1 VSSPTETPGSETLT
15 PQTPSSAPAAKP
27 ARQSG
32 LVRNSL
38 INAAFTLISRFA
50 GFARDLVISF
60 YLGASG
66 NVMADAYATAQT
78 FPNLFRRIF
87 AEGAFSAAFLPS
99 YSAALEKDGREKA
112 DKMAHD
118 AMATLVFLTVVFTIV
133 CELAMPWIMYLWK
146 APFLASPEKFKWTV
160 ILTQITMPYLP
171 CMAIVAHLAGVLNAR
186 NRFILSAGVPI
197 LLNAVTLVCV
207 IPTHSPLQSALWGS
221 IGTIIAGICQASLLL
236 WGARK
241 SGAHVSLSIIPVF
254 SKEVNSVLLLAV
266 PGALAAAATQV
277 NVFISQGFSAKV
289 NGGGAWM
296 TIADRF
302 YQLPLGLVGVAI
314 GTALLPA
321 LSRAVQ
327 AEDHDHAQK
336 TMDQAVLFAMVF
348 TLPAAVAL
356 CAMPFFLADG
366 IYTRGA
372 FNLYDARQVGALLF
386 HYGWGV
392 PAFVLTRVLNPAF
405 FARKDTFG
413 PMKFAIISVIANLT
427 IGISMFHFI
436 GVPGLAIGTSAAAWI
451 NVLLMVFTLARRK
464 TWVLGGAALRKL
476 LLVLVASAGMA
487 AYCGAASHYRPVIEG
502 FINGFLPLNNGVPG
516 LSIMGHK
523 AIGAKEIA
531 VVAVSLSGVILYIGL
546 LFGTGAV
553 RPSELKAVIRR
564 K

>member
-1 VSSPTETPGSETLT
+1 VSSPPEIPGSETLT
-15 PQTPSSAPAAKP
+15 TDMPAAKP
-27 ARQSG
+27 ARRSG
-32 LVRNSL
+32 LVKNSL

-50 GFARDLVISF
+50 GLARDLVLTT

-66 NVMADAYATAQT
+66 NVLADAYATAQT

-87 AEGAFSAAFLPS
+87 AEGAFSTAFVPS

-118 AMATLVFLTVVFTIV
+118 AMATLVFMTVVFTLV
-133 CELAMPWIMYLWK
+133 CEFAMPWIMYVWK

-186 NRFILSAGVPI
+186 GRFVLSAGVPI
-197 LLNAVTLVCV
+197 LLNLVTLLCI
-207 IPTHSPLQSALWGS
+207 IPTHSTLQSALWGS
-221 IGTIIAGICQASLLL
+221 IGTIIAGVCQATLLL

-241 SGAHVSLSIIPVF
+241 TGAHVSLSILPVF
-254 SKEVNSVLLLAV
+254 NKDINKLLLLAV
-266 PGALAAAATQV
+266 PGALAAAATQI
-277 NVFISQGFSAKV
+277 NVFVSQSFSAEV
-289 NGGGAWM
+289 NGAAAWLGV
-296 TIADRF
+296 ADRF

-321 LSRAVQ
+321 LSRAVH

-336 TMDQAVLFAMVF
+336 TMDQAVLFALVF

-356 CAMPFFLADG
+356 CSMPFFLADG

-372 FNLYDARQVGALLF
+372 FNLFDARQVGALLL

-413 PMKFAIISVIANLT
+413 PMKFALVSVIVNVAVGVT
-427 IGISMFHFI
+427 MFHFI
-436 GVPGLAIGTSAAAWI
+436 SVPGLAIGTSTAAWV
-451 NVLLMVFTLARRK
+451 NVLLMVVTLAKRK
-464 TWVLGGAALRKL
+464 TWVIGGDVLRKL
-476 LLVLVASAGMA
+476 LLVLIASAGMA
-487 AYCGAASHYRPVIEG
+487 AFCGAASHYRPVIEG
-502 FINGFLPLNNGVPG
+502 VINGYLPLNNGVPA
-516 LSIMGHK
+516 LSILGHK

-531 VVAVSLSGVILYIGL
+531 VVAVSLSGVVLYIAL

-553 RPSELKAVIRR
+553 RPSELKAVLRR